1 MGCLDLQVN
10 SIAEQNSHKMDKAIK
25 IMIFTEGTILGPRN
39 LFQHFNHAQYIPIKN
54 SVNLIK
60 SWQKQGAEIMYLTSR
75 RKEKHV
81 HEIKDLLLK
90 NHFPGQYL
98 FYREDGQK
106 YKDIVQLVIPDILIE
121 DDCRS
126 IGGKWQMTITYVK
139 PEVKDKIKSIIV
151 KEFKGIDNLPLNVTE
166 LLAF

>member
-10 SIAEQNSHKMDKAIK
+10 SIAKHNSHKLDKTIK

-39 LFQHFNHAQYIPIKN
+39 IFQHFNHAKYIPIKN
-54 SVNLIK
+54 SVKLIK
-60 SWQKQGAEIMYLTSR
+60 SWQQQGAEITYLTSR

-98 FYREDGQK
+98 FYREEGQK
-106 YKDIVQLVIPDILIE
+106 YKDIVELVIPDILIE

-139 PEVKDKIKSIIV
+139 PEVKDKVKSIIV
-151 KEFKGIDNLPLNVTE
+151 KEFEGIDNLPLNVTE
-166 LLAF
+166 LFEF